1 MSFILLLS
9 ESPIWFDLQCSPGT
23 GLLPVFQVIL
33 SKKRQEPTAELWIS
47 NLLGVRVTWRDQD
60 KYMALVHTRSF
71 QLGSG
76 MEAQAVFSGDANA
89 LVHLLCFEHQYQGGN
104 IIDAGNRV

>member
-1 MSFILLLS
+1 
-9 ESPIWFDLQCSPGT
+9 
-23 GLLPVFQVIL
+23 
-33 SKKRQEPTAELWIS
+33 
-47 NLLGVRVTWRDQD
+47 
-60 KYMALVHTRSF
+60 MALVHTRSF